1 MKISIKSLAVIGI
14 LTALL
19 LVSSGCKQYKVEVNV
34 NEDGSGTRMV
44 KLSAATIGENDLD
57 IDIDEFRELFGLSE
71 KQGWT
76 MKREVKKTEEG
87 EKPDKYIFLLDRE
100 AKRLSSWQAMSGD
113 IDVRA
118 TLEKGPLED
127 IFFHN
132 EIEVQRTE
140 GNTITYRETLTW
152 NELKEKAVRKTAA
165 FFAGR
170 LAEEYQFLS
179 REDKEE
185 IQNFLAGM
193 ITVAWYAEEVAEEKM
208 KDELYTQAASDY
220 IAYLIRGKYPEK
232 DISTL
237 PENVERIMDKEG
249 DENLNK
255 VLMEEL
261 PGVYLAGHTSIAFMV
276 TMPGKIVDTNA
287 TNVEGNTAIWKYDLM
302 LVSFNHPVVMYV
314 RSELPE

>member
-1 MKISIKSLAVIGI
+1 
-14 LTALL
+14 
-19 LVSSGCKQYKVEVNV
+19 
-34 NEDGSGTRMV
+34 
-44 KLSAATIGENDLD
+44 
-57 IDIDEFRELFGLSE
+57 
-71 KQGWT
+71 